1 MGIASPSALHAA
13 PSFTNTGLPASW
25 FCRRLCP
32 TIVPSHPIPTL
43 TSQEMCRKIGVK
55 KKLRVQKLQQE
66 PKLSEYQEKLQEF
79 SLGILSFLTNQEE
92 ARQ

>member
-1 MGIASPSALHAA
+1 
-13 PSFTNTGLPASW
+13 
-25 FCRRLCP
+25 
-32 TIVPSHPIPTL
+32 
-43 TSQEMCRKIGVK
+43 MCRKIGVK